1 LLKETDFASFFDAFG
16 QIAPSAEPRQRPVL
30 GGRGMNRPKT
40 GG

>member
-16 QIAPSAEPRQRPVL
+16 QIASSADPRQRPVL
-30 GGRGMNRPKT
+30 GECGMNRPKT